1 MDNLRFE
8 MLRVEKN
15 NSFSVLADEKNDIPD
30 FLVKTTLYCSVIA
43 AIFLF
48 TFIVKDWL
56 IGEYTL
62 AIFLTIILTFS
73 IINIGYGLRNQY
85 NLFLNS
91 YIFLPLTFLAFL
103 KMLYVHGSAA
113 TYWPFMLVLAGYFT
127 LPTKRALIYN
137 IIILI
142 VFIGHGYLF
151 LEPEAALR
159 FGLALF
165 GISLFVYFG
174 MSEIEK
180 LHATLKFQAITDPLT
195 GLFNRSLLDD
205 SLNQSIG
212 QHHRTGIPMTLVSL
226 DIDHFKAINDNL
238 GHDIGD
244 VVLKRLGLLLR
255 NRVRSADRIFRIG
268 GEEFLILL
276 HNANAKRASELAE
289 TLRTQIETHEFIPL
303 QTITMSFG
311 VAELEQNMNS
321 YQWLKKADINLYK
334 AKEAGRNCVVS

>member
-1 MDNLRFE
+1 

-15 NSFSVLADEKNDIPD
+15 NSFFVLTEEKNNIPD
-30 FLVKTTLYCSVIA
+30 FLVKTTLYCSIIA
-43 AIFLF
+43 ALFLV

-56 IGEYTL
+56 LGEHTL
-62 AIFLTIILTFS
+62 AIFLALILSFS
-73 IINIGYGLRNQY
+73 LINIGYGLKNKY

-113 TYWPFMLVLAGYFT
+113 TYWPFMLVLSGYFT
-127 LPTKRALIYN
+127 LPSKRALIYN

-142 VFIGHGYLF
+142 VFISHGYMF
-151 LEPEAALR
+151 LEPESALR

-165 GISLFVYFG
+165 GTSLFVYFG

-180 LHATLKFQAITDPLT
+180 LHATLKFQAVTDPLT
-195 GLFNRSLLDD
+195 GLFNRSLLDE

-212 QHHRTGIPMTLVSL
+212 QNQRTGIPMTLVSL
-226 DIDHFKAINDNL
+226 DIDHFKTINDKL

-244 VVLKRLGLLLR
+244 VVLKRLGELLR
-255 NRVRSADRIFRIG
+255 KRVRSADRIFRIG

-276 HNANAKRASELAE
+276 HNANTKRASELAE
-289 TLRTQIETHEFIPL
+289 ALRLQIEIHEFIPL

-311 VAELEQNMNS
+311 VAELEQSMSS
-321 YQWLKKADINLYK
+321 YEWLKKADVNLYK